1 MWILPPEELKM
12 PSVLLHTAA
21 MLGQAFITSY
31 LHIATSTAHIQ
42 AGHLQSIPYLQA
54 ESFL

>member
-1 MWILPPEELKM
+1 MDFTSWGIQNA
-12 PSVLLHTAA
+12 SALLHTAA

-31 LHIATSTAHIQ
+31 LHMAKAAAHIR

-54 ESFL
+54 EGSR

>member
-54 ESFL
+54 DSSL